1 MLAWSW
7 SVLSGTF
14 HIGSGGGA
22 ARPASRPVVREIRR
36 QGEPI
41 IAAFA
46 SGEHFK
52 KPAKLICRK
61 DGKGQQDYLIITLE
75 KFLITSLST
84 GGSGGEDL
92 FTENVTLNFAKVKM
106 DYKLQSAEGT
116 VSDGGTFTY
125 DIEAAKAWTVP
136 RSWTSARA
144 RRKLRGSFYGQRR
157 P

>member
-1 MLAWSW
+1 MFLVCDDLKGESKDDKYKESIQVLAWSW
-7 SVLSGTF
+7 GASQSGTF
-14 HIGSGGGA
+14 HVGSGGGGGKASFQDLSFTKYVDKASPVLWA
-22 ARPASRPVVREIRR
+22 AL
-36 QGEPI
+36 
-41 IAAFA
+41 A

-61 DGKGQQDYLIITLE
+61 AGKGQQDYLIITLT

-92 FTENVTLNFAKVKM
+92 FTENVTINFAAVKM

-125 DIEAAKAWTVP
+125 DIEAQKA
-136 RSWTSARA
+136 
-144 RRKLRGSFYGQRR
+144 
-157 P
+157 